1 MINEILSIINNSKMH
16 RDQKQLHSLPT
27 TSILLFKFSQKALFT
42 QVFNYL
48 SELNCP
54 DEFSVIKGIYGA
66 VETRCEVN
74 YAEQGM
80 GAGRYCS
87 HYWKERVRPAY

>member
-27 TSILLFKFSQKALFT
+27 ISKLLFKFSQKALFT
-42 QVFNYL
+42 QVLNYL

-54 DEFSVIKGIYGA
+54 DEFSVIKGIYRA
-66 VETRCEVN
+66 VGLCGTFLLLSALQSLSSSP
-74 YAEQGM
+74 Y
-80 GAGRYCS
+80 
-87 HYWKERVRPAY
+87 